1 MSDNL
6 IDTLK
11 LRSFGVKK
19 GEQEKKDK
27 IQQLLDDNKRYYPQ

>member
-11 LRSFGVKK
+11 LRSFGVKA
-19 GEQEKKDK
+19 GAEEKRDRVA
-27 IQQLLDDNKRYYPQ
+27 QLEEENKRYYP